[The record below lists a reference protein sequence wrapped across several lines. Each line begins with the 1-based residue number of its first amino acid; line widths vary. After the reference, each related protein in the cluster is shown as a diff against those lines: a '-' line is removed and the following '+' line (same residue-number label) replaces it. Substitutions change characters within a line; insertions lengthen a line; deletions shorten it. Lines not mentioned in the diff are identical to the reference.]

1 MAKTDRFSY
10 EQGNASIVTST
21 RLLKHKTIFVNGNLP
36 AVKVGFLD
44 QRNFLVLMVPIKSSE
59 PVFFGDAN
67 VVSAGADN
75 NTFVEDTGLWIDPG
89 QAITLDVSEAVEV
102 FVCARPGAVAILQYV
117 ESF

>member
-36 AVKVGFLD
+36 AVKIGSLV
-44 QRNFLVLMVPIKSSE
+44 QRNFLLLMVPVRTAE

-67 VVSAGADN
+67 VVSAGADH

-89 QAITLDVSEAVEV
+89 QAITLDVSEDVEI
-102 FVCARPGAVAILQYV
+102 FVCARPGALAVLQYA